1 MTHVH
6 EPTVRTRTWPIG
18 GMVSTGCSH
27 TLLKVVATL
36 PGGTT
41 ASANFARDAGQ
52 RGRLGC
58 DQGAIEVRGG

>member
-6 EPTVRTRTWPIG
+6 ELTVRTRSWPID

-27 TLLKVVATL
+27 TLLKVVAAL
-36 PGGTT
+36 PEVTA

-52 RGRLGC
+52 RWRLGC